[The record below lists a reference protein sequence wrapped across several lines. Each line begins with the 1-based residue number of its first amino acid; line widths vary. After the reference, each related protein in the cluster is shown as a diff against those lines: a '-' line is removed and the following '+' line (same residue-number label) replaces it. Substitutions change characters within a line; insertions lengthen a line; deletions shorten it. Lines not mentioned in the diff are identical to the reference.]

1 MRILLL
7 TALLTFPTSVVA
19 GGSGLPAL
27 PPAAKPSAEQMQQQL
42 MQAGQA
48 AYAATNQGQYLR
60 ALALLEK
67 QAGTLKSF
75 PDLQD
80 QLNQSL
86 AAARSFVGLTGAAR
100 QSFGSGQGAGESV
113 TPGEKQMITDATL
126 SNAVQAVVEASR
138 GQQVVM
144 LNEAH
149 HIPQSREFARRL
161 ALALHKEGFTYF
173 AAETFAPGVAS
184 TQKAGYPTHST
195 GYYSAEP
202 VFGELIRSAVK
213 TGYTLVPYEAEV
225 YKQGGNIADQINDR
239 ERQQAENLKARIFDK
254 DPSARVF
261 IYVGYSHNLEAPQ
274 DQGGMQTKW
283 MALRLRELTGID
295 PLTVDQVG
303 GLRLAE
309 PGSDSAIRKAVLQ
322 LKHPQTVSVL
332 KTAQGQLLRLSGQD
346 RDVQVFHP
354 DETLIA
360 GRPNWLYGAG
370 RQAVTVQVPAT
381 PGTGR
386 KLMQAFYS
394 SEPEQ
399 AIPADQVVLN
409 QPGKATLLLPPGTYR
424 LVVQDRA
431 GHMTTPLPAITVP
444 YPVQP

>member
-7 TALLTFPTSVVA
+7 TTLLTFPTSVVA

-27 PPAAKPSAEQMQQQL
+27 PPEVKPSAEQMQQQL

-48 AYAATNQGQYLR
+48 AYAAVNQGRYLQ

-67 QAGTLKSF
+67 QAGTLKGF

-86 AAARSFVGLTGAAR
+86 ATAQSFVGLTGAAR

-113 TPGEKQMITDATL
+113 TPGEKQMIADATL
-126 SNAVQAVVEASR
+126 SDAVQSVVEASR

-161 ALALHKEGFTYF
+161 ALALHEEGFTYF

-213 TGYTLVPYEAEV
+213 AGYTLVPYEAEV
-225 YKQGGNIADQINDR
+225 YKQGGSITDQINDR

-283 MALRLRELTGID
+283 MALRLRELTGIN
-295 PLTVDQVG
+295 PLTVDQVN
-303 GLRLAE
+303 GLRLAG
-309 PGSDSAIRKAVLQ
+309 PGSDSPLRQAVLR
-322 LKHPQTVSVL
+322 LKSPQMVSVL
-332 KTAQGQLLRLSGQD
+332 KNVQGQLLRLPGQN
-346 RDVQVFHP
+346 RDIQVVHP

-360 GRPNWLYGAG
+360 GRPGWLYGAG
-370 RQAVTVQVPAT
+370 RKAIVVQVPAT

-386 KLMQAFYS
+386 KLVQAFYS
-394 SEPEQ
+394 GEDPA
-399 AIPADQVVLN
+399 AIPADQVMMN
-409 QPGKATLLLPPGTYR
+409 RPGKTTLLLLPGTYH
-424 LVVQDRA
+424 LVVQDEA
-431 GHMTTPLPAITVP
+431 GHSATPLPDLVVP
-444 YPVQP
+444 